1 MNCLARVQTIVSH
14 PLVQACQ
21 ELLTDPFPDRAKR

>member
-1 MNCLARVQTIVSH
+1 MNCLARFETILNH

-21 ELLTDPFPDRAKR
+21 ELLTDPFPNSR